1 MTRLPD
7 AKVRILLPVPL
18 FLKGD
23 NMESLI
29 KKYSKEQL
37 EQIIKNSNCY
47 SDVLRKLGY
56 ETTHGSNHI
65 TLKKYIKLY
74 NIDISHFEK
83 TYKYV
88 KRTNEEI
95 FKKDSEV
102 SQHCLRDAYIK
113 GNYTEYKCSICGQEP
128 FWNGKPLTLTL
139 DHINGKNHDNELS
152 NLRWVCPNCDR
163 QLDTFG
169 YKNIK
174 NLT

>member
-1 MTRLPD
+1 M
-7 AKVRILLPVPL
+7 
-18 FLKGD
+18 
-23 NMESLI
+23 
-29 KKYSKEQL
+29 
-37 EQIIKNSNCY
+37 
-47 SDVLRKLGY
+47 LRKLGY
-56 ETTHGSNHI
+56 ETTNGSNHI
-65 TLKKYIKLY
+65 KLKKYIKLY

-169 YKNIK
+169 YKNVK
-174 NLT
+174 NLI